1 MSEELAPGKKKFSY
15 SRGNYSVLVVCSNG
29 SRSNQVRQALK
40 TLGFAQIS
48 AAPTHVTALERFRTR
63 KFSHVIF
70 EASGSD
76 MPALDFVK
84 AIMELDEESCLIAI
98 SEQPRVD
105 DVFGLLR
112 AGARHYL
119 VVPFT
124 VNSLEEVLT
133 EAIEGAPLSEAVLN
147 APDRNSALV
156 GVILNNLYRQTVLM
170 RQAREFE
177 TAARELTAQTAKM
190 IQSVDMAKLFCEG
203 TEEDMLNE
211 IVDAC
216 IARANVAASRLG
228 RTRKKLQNK
237 RIHEDEEAAA

>member
-1 MSEELAPGKKKFSY
+1 MTEELPAKKKKFGY
-15 SRGNYSVLVVCSNG
+15 ARGNYSVLVVCQNG
-29 SRSNQVRQALK
+29 SRSNQIRQALK

-48 AAPTHVTALERFRTR
+48 AAPTHVTALERFKVR

-70 EASGSD
+70 ESSATD
-76 MPALDFVK
+76 MPPLDFVMQL
-84 AIMELDEESCLIAI
+84 MEMDENCCLIAV

-112 AGARHYL
+112 AGSRHYL

-203 TEEDMLNE
+203 TEEDLLNE
-211 IVDAC
+211 IIEAC
-216 IARANVAASRLG
+216 IARANIAASRLG
-228 RTRKKLQNK
+228 RTRKRLQNK
-237 RIHEDEEAAA
+237 RVVDEDAAA